1 MSERTS
7 PPRPTR
13 DRPVRAAGT
22 ASRGTPAQAAPAAAS
37 ATPGLPG
44 GAERVARRPIRGA
57 AGAPP
62 PASSSAAPPAAATQA
77 AARPSRMAA
86 VTATPE
92 TAVAASAAPADKPR
106 DLMVTV
112 RELTALLAAENA
124 ALRQHDI
131 GPVRDNIAKKQQL
144 TRAYMEQMIAF
155 HKNPALL
162 QQLPAERRQEM
173 REAMQVLEPM
183 IAENGQMLKAKIDT
197 INRFMGVVVDAV
209 KEETVKGAV
218 VYGGQGA
225 MDGTLADSR
234 KMAVAVNR
242 EL

>member
-22 ASRGTPAQAAPAAAS
+22 TPRGTSATATPAAA
-37 ATPGLPG
+37 TPG
-44 GAERVARRPIRGA
+44 GAERAARRPMRGA
-57 AGAPP
+57 TGTPSSA
-62 PASSSAAPPAAATQA
+62 SSAAPSAAATPA

-92 TAVAASAAPADKPR
+92 SAVAASAAPADKPR

-155 HKNPALL
+155 HKNPVLL

-173 REAMQVLEPM
+173 REAMLVLEPM
-183 IAENGQMLKAKIDT
+183 IAENGQMLRAKIDT

>member
-22 ASRGTPAQAAPAAAS
+22 TPRGTSAVATPAAA
-37 ATPGLPG
+37 TPG
-44 GAERVARRPIRGA
+44 GAERPARRPVRGA
-57 AGAPP
+57 TGTPS
-62 PASSSAAPPAAATQA
+62 PASSAAPSAAATPA
-77 AARPSRMAA
+77 AVRPSRMAA

-92 TAVAASAAPADKPR
+92 SAVAASAAPADKPR

-162 QQLPAERRQEM
+162 QQLSAERRQEM
-173 REAMQVLEPM
+173 REAMLVLEPM

-225 MDGTLADSR
+225 MDGTLAESR

>member
-22 ASRGTPAQAAPAAAS
+22 ASRGTPAPATPAAAS
-37 ATPGLPG
+37 VTPGLPG
-44 GAERVARRPIRGA
+44 GTERVARRPIRGA
-57 AGAPP
+57 AGAP
-62 PASSSAAPPAAATQA
+62 SSVSSAAPPTAVSSA